1 VTERQ
6 RVHIIF
12 RKSEGARYLSHLDLM
27 ATLEFSMRRAG
38 LPVALSEGYNPRPR
52 MSLVLPL
59 VLGHTGEREVLEL
72 TLREPVAPDQL
83 RERLQARVPPGIELL
98 EILEVPAD
106 GKPAASRVRSA
117 TYRVDLSA
125 GIVDLRQRCEQ
136 LMQREVIEIQEDHH
150 GKIRIRDLRPL
161 ILSLHAPNTGTLR
174 LRVEATGEGTVRPEQ
189 ILDLLGVPREGSAI
203 TRESIEIG

>member
-1 VTERQ
+1 MSERQ

-12 RKSEGARYLSHLDLM
+12 RKGEGARYLSHLDLM

-72 TLREPVAPDQL
+72 TLRERVAPYQL
-83 RERLQARVPPGIELL
+83 RERLQATVPPGIELL
-98 EILEVPAD
+98 EILEVPVE
-106 GKPAASRVRSA
+106 GKPAGSRVRSA

-125 GIVDLRQRCEQ
+125 GIVDLQQRTEQ

-150 GKIRIRDLRPL
+150 RKIRIRDLRPL
-161 ILSLHAPNTGTLR
+161 ILSLRAPNTRTLR
-174 LRVEATGEGTVRPEQ
+174 LQVETAGDGTVRPEQ

-203 TRESIEIG
+203 TRESIEIA